1 MITAKVSDLF
11 TLNANLSNF
20 LVEYSDIVMGKISVI
35 LHYNFSVLND
45 ALMAYSTERDKI
57 IMKYGE
63 KQEDGNYTISG
74 DDAEKFEQAMKE
86 IDEIGDIMIE
96 VPIIAFSM
104 EDLYKVADSVPSNKI
119 APLIWMTTEYQSTL
133 KLVDDDEATK

>member
-1 MITAKVSDLF
+1 MITAKVADLF

-63 KQEDGNYTISG
+63 KQEDGNYTITG
-74 DDAEKFEQAMKE
+74 DDTEKLNQATKE

-96 VPIIAFSM
+96 VPIITFSM
-104 EDLYKVADSVPSNKI
+104 EDLYKVADSVPANKI